1 MPRGSDGHTARDGAA
16 TPGMGVAAAP
26 GSPID
31 DAWFDA
37 PACRNCSAPLD
48 SPWCGQCGQP
58 RARRLVWGDLR
69 RETWTQWRLF
79 ERLQASTL
87 VRLLAAPGHVARGY
101 VLGRRKDTMHPLKLL
116 LFVVALMAVMVAT
129 SGYFEHHSFSS
140 RADPALARMAALV
153 QSYANWSFTLGIF
166 AIFVGSAVVFRRRQ
180 GYNLVEHGVL
190 AVYCQVLVMVAF
202 LAVLLPTLAWDSPAF
217 IAAYKVHVGR
227 WMTVVRLLV
236 VAVAFTQ
243 FFALRLRRDWWRLA
257 IALAVCAG
265 ATWGLRQL
273 YAHAILRIVQY
284 QLA

>member
-1 MPRGSDGHTARDGAA
+1 MASGGGGDTPRDAPA
-16 TPGMGVAAAP
+16 PGGIPVAAAD
-26 GSPID
+26 PIH

-37 PACRNCSAPLD
+37 PTCLNCGASLAT
-48 SPWCGQCGQP
+48 PWCGQCGQA
-58 RARRLVWGDLR
+58 RARRLAWGDLR
-69 RETWTQWRLF
+69 RETWSHWRLF

-87 VRLLAAPGHVARGY
+87 VRLLVAPGHIARGY

-116 LFVVALMAVMVAT
+116 LFVVALLAVMVAT
-129 SGYFEHHSFSS
+129 SGYFEHHGFSS

-166 AIFVGSAVVFRRRQ
+166 AIFASSALVFRRRQ

-202 LAVLLPTLAWDSPAF
+202 LVALLPTLAWDSPAF

-227 WMTVVRLLV
+227 WMTAVRLLV

-243 FFALRLRRDWWRLA
+243 FFGLRLRRDGWRLA

-273 YAHAILRIVQY
+273 YAHAILRIVQS